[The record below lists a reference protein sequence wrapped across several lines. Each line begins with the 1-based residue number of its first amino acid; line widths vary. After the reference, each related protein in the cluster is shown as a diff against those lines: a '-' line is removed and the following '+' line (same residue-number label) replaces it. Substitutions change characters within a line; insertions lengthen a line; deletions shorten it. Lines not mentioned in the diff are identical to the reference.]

1 MDGEDIGDEFKGY
14 VFKIMGGQ
22 DKQGFSMKQGVLT
35 QDRVRLMMSKGAPLP
50 ALTVGAGGG
59 SRRSRARKVLGAEV
73 VGRSRWCRCRSH
85 FSMCEIQQKFP
96 SGAATELVQALHQGL

>member
-59 SRRSRARKVLGAEV
+59 RGGRERGRSWARKSWAAAG
-73 VGRSRWCRCRSH
+73 
-85 FSMCEIQQKFP
+85 
-96 SGAATELVQALHQGL
+96 GAAAAATAASRGGRQLRPRTPPSSQP